1 MLFLISGMQCGGSH
15 QNYSVVVV
23 VVVLYAQLLSK
34 FSQKLADRDV
44 ILIGSGSNS
53 ARVQATILGQNP
65 GELAQPAV
73 LYFGHQCNQSEFRIF
88 Y

>member
-1 MLFLISGMQCGGSH
+1 MLFLIAGMQCGGDH
-15 QNYSVVVV
+15 QNYSVVV